1 MCSIRSMQINSDS
14 QPTHTHPHLITHT
27 HTYTLTHTQKNT
39 RHTLIQLYWSLSYL
53 HQGKQPVEF
62 DQAINYVN
70 KIKTRFSNDERVYKA
85 FLEILNMYRKGQ
97 KTISNVYEEVAVLF
111 RSHQVRHARVCVFA
125 FMCVCWCWCM
135 CMCVRVFTCVV
146 FSCVLGYVYVCSHAC
161 AHVSL
166 YLLSPCWTLTHTPPF
181 RGTYARSKPAV
192 IFLVV
197 DLFNPPA
204 ITSSFTLY
212 SLLSPLTY
220 LGSTDLLDCGC
231 LRSSSHSF
239 QLYSLLT
246 PNVSRL
252 HPSTPLHP
260 PHQSCCVCVCVCV

>member
-1 MCSIRSMQINSDS
+1 MQINSDS

-111 RSHQVRHARVCVFA
+111 RSHQVRHARVYFRVCACWCVRVFECFYKKTSATYTKRWPCSSRATRCVMHACVFT
-125 FMCVCWCWCM
+125 FMCVCVLVCA
-135 CMCVRVFTCVV
+135 CV
-146 FSCVLGYVYVCSHAC
+146 
-161 AHVSL
+161 
-166 YLLSPCWTLTHTPPF
+166 
-181 RGTYARSKPAV
+181 
-192 IFLVV
+192 
-197 DLFNPPA
+197 
-204 ITSSFTLY
+204 
-212 SLLSPLTY
+212 
-220 LGSTDLLDCGC
+220 
-231 LRSSSHSF
+231 
-239 QLYSLLT
+239 
-246 PNVSRL
+246 
-252 HPSTPLHP
+252 
-260 PHQSCCVCVCVCV
+260 